1 VWAYRGI
8 RLRQVI
14 FGEQLQIC
22 QGLGYVGQ
30 VGVGSGTIGKVS
42 YSDGGRRKAGGGL
55 LKNLDL
61 GGALLATPV
70 SWELQAAPPQ
80 GRAIRGRVESDG
92 NRLIVR
98 RLPKESLF
106 MFNRDATIAP

>member
-30 VGVGSGTIGKVS
+30 VGVGPGTIGKVS

-70 SWELQAAPPQ
+70 SWELQAAPPPGSRDTRTSRERWQ
-80 GRAIRGRVESDG
+80 QADCEEVAERESFH
-92 NRLIVR
+92 VQ
-98 RLPKESLF
+98 S
-106 MFNRDATIAP
+106 